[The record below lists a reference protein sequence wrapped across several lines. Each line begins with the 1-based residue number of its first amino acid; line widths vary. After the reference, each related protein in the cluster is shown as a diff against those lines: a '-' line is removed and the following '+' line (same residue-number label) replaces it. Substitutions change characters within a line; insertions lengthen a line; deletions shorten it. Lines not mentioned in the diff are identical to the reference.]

1 MRINRGLLLGL
12 LASMVAGS
20 VPRMSAPKAVSAG
33 SERGLLSGTIKSA
46 LGQKMNGVTVSAKAE
61 GQTITTSVFTDE
73 SGDYYFPGLKPG
85 RYRVWAQADGFGTGR
100 GEVDLIS
107 MRRQDFVL
115 QPLQHFAQQLTGDQ
129 LLASLPDD
137 TPSDRRIKRVFR
149 NNCTGGL
156 PWYF

>member
-73 SGDYYFPGLKPG
+73 SGDYYFPGLKAG

-100 GEVDLIS
+100 SEADLNA
-107 MRRQDFVL
+107 MRRKDFILLPIEDVK
-115 QPLQHFAQQLTGDQ
+115 QELTGVQ
-129 LLASLPDD
+129 LLAAIPDR
-137 TPSDRRIKRVFR
+137 TPSERSIK
-149 NNCTGGL
+149 
-156 PWYF
+156 